1 MRSRWAI
8 NSSLTRLSVFLVGLL
23 AGLASCQPET
33 TPYQEVPPGFP
44 AVLHPADNQPT
55 PERIALGEKL
65 FFDPILSVDR
75 SISCGSCHL
84 PEFAFADTARVS
96 AGVEGRLGFRNT
108 PSLINVAYQPDFMLD
123 GGVPTLEMQVLAPID
138 AHFEFAFNTAELVTR
153 LQNHPE
159 YPALMQEAYGRTDAF
174 ALTRALAAFERTLIE
189 GGNRHETGQL
199 DAQETRG
206 LVVFE
211 AHCQSCHS
219 GFDYTNYAFINVG
232 LSTVYAPD
240 SGRARITG
248 QAEDSGKFRVP
259 SLRNG
264 SLTPP
269 YMHDGSL
276 PTLESVVDH
285 FNDGGAGHRNQDE
298 RVFSLGL
305 SEQERAD
312 LVAFLKLL

>member
-1 MRSRWAI
+1 MRSRSATDI
-8 NSSLTRLSVFLVGLL
+8 GFIRSSVFLLGLL
-23 AGLASCQPET
+23 ASLASCQPEPR
-33 TPYQEVPPGFP
+33 PYQEVPPGFP

-84 PEFAFADTARVS
+84 PGLAFADTARLS

-153 LQNHPE
+153 LQSHPE
-159 YPALMQEAYGRTDAF
+159 YPALMQEAYGRTDGF
-174 ALTRALAAFERTLIE
+174 ALTRAIAAFERTLIE
-189 GGNRHETGQL
+189 GGNRHELGHL
-199 DAQETRG
+199 DAQETKG
-206 LVVFE
+206 LAVFE
-211 AHCQSCHS
+211 ANCQSCHS
-219 GFDYTNYAFINVG
+219 GFNYTNYAFINIG
-232 LSTVYAPD
+232 LSNVYAPD

-248 QAEDSGKFRVP
+248 RPEDSGKFRVP
-259 SLRNG
+259 SLRNA
-264 SLTPP
+264 SVTPP

-276 PTLESVVDH
+276 PTLEAVVEH
-285 FNDGGAGHRNQDE
+285 FNDGGAGHRNKDD

-305 SEQERAD
+305 SEQARLD
-312 LVAFLKLL
+312 LVAFLNAL